1 MPAIPAVELKGCLCA
16 GANAGRAITRTS
28 SLIKTRVTK
37 DLLSLPS
44 TPPLHQVLVGADSI
58 MGRCTLDH
66 FSGDGKAED
75 EEQSAQPFAALPPA
89 PLAPDDSE
97 AGDEGQSAQ
106 PAAALPSASLPL
118 APLPPGGNKAG
129 DEGQSAQ
136 PAVPLRS
143 APLPPAKTYT
153 HPSLMP
159 SHPFIPLSPP
169 MHPSLVVH
177 MDFQQQRRKLAVAEA
192 VQVQLTCAFLGDN
205 RFACN
210 AKGIWMD
217 TCHCSV
223 YACQQRA

>member
-28 SLIKTRVTK
+28 SLIKTRVTE

-44 TPPLHQVLVGADSI
+44 SPPLHQVLVGADSI

-89 PLAPDDSE
+89 SLPHAP
-97 AGDEGQSAQ
+97 
-106 PAAALPSASLPL
+106 LPL
-118 APLPPGGNKAG
+118 APLPPGGIKTG

-153 HPSLMP
+153 HPSLTP

-169 MHPSLVVH
+169 MHPSLVVL
-177 MDFQQQRRKLAVAEA
+177 MDFQQQPRKLAVAEA
-192 VQVQLTCAFLGDN
+192 VQVKFTCAFLGDN

-217 TCHCSV
+217 TCLCSV